1 MRPKALESKKRGFA
15 DIDDG
20 VGLAKKQRIE
30 TTPPMLKEGEVRSL
44 LPSLL
49 TVNPSFI
56 AATNFTLQEARPV
69 TVTAKDKVDI
79 DSATA
84 QLEAETGENV
94 KELKEEDGT
103 AEDLTAEGNNRPSGS
118 TLNEKDNT
126 KVGDRIQEDG
136 SKVVVKDSNNQT
148 AQTIQAVAAGGGAE
162 SGVIH
167 AGDNGSPARPSRSH
181 RQPRPT
187 RPLRQYPGQ
196 RTGHFYKPHAVVLL
210 DGTCHIV
217 WYPK

>member
-1 MRPKALESKKRGFA
+1 MRPKALESKKRSFA

-30 TTPPMLKEGEVRSL
+30 TTPTMLKEGEVRSL

-49 TVNPSFI
+49 IVNQSFI

-69 TVTAKDKVDI
+69 IVTAKDKVDI

-94 KELKEEDGT
+94 KELKEERGT
-103 AEDLTAEGNNRPSGS
+103 AEDLTAKNNNRPSGS

-126 KVGDRIQEDG
+126 KVRDGIQEDG
-136 SKVVVKDSNNQT
+136 LKVVEDSNNPT
-148 AQTIQAVAAGGGAE
+148 AQTIQAVAAGGQAE
-162 SGVIH
+162 SGVIR
-167 AGDNGSPARPSRSH
+167 AGDNGAQAHPSRSH
-181 RQPRPT
+181 RQHRPT
-187 RPLRQYPGQ
+187 RPLRQYPGP